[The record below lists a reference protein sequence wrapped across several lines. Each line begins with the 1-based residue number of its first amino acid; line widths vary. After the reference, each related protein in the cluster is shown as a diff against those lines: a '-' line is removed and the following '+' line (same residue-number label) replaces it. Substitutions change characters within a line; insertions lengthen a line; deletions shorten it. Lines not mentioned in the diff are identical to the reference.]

1 MILKDLGIHHKLTKE
16 EKKYFEGK
24 KPVVGLKS
32 RLHPAIK
39 LPYKLFILSSYNG
52 TSSCFSTEW
61 LSENQMHVPEV
72 NKDKLHAVGTTST
85 NQTGKDISTQNKG
98 RLNTASSI
106 LIDPSS
112 NSSLSNLET

>member
-1 MILKDLGIHHKLTKE
+1 
-16 EKKYFEGK
+16 
-24 KPVVGLKS
+24 
-32 RLHPAIK
+32 
-39 LPYKLFILSSYNG
+39 
-52 TSSCFSTEW
+52 
-61 LSENQMHVPEV
+61 MHVPEV